1 MAKYLFIANY
11 TAEGARGLL
20 KAGGTA
26 RREAIQKVV
35 ESVGGT
41 LESLYWAFGADDAYI
56 VADLPSHAAAAAV
69 SLKISGSGAAG
80 LRTTPIITAEDLDA
94 ASKLSPDYRPPGS

>member
-1 MAKYLFIANY
+1 MAKYLFIGNY
-11 TAEGARGLL
+11 TAEGAKGLL

-26 RREAIQKVV
+26 RREAIRHTI
-35 ESVGGT
+35 ESLGGT

-69 SLKISGSGAAG
+69 SLKISGSGAAAV
-80 LRTTPIITAEDLDA
+80 RTTPIITADDMDA
-94 ASKLSPDYRPPGS
+94 ASKLSPDYQPPGS

>member
-1 MAKYLFIANY
+1 MAKYLFIGNY
-11 TAEGARGLL
+11 TPDGAKGLL

-26 RREAIQKVV
+26 RREAIKKVV

-41 LESLYWAFGADDAYI
+41 LESLYWAFGADDAFI
-56 VADLPSHAAAAAV
+56 IADLPSHAAAASV

-80 LRTTPIITAEDLDA
+80 VRTTPIITAEDLDA
-94 ASKLSPDYRPPGS
+94 ASNLSPEYRPPGS